1 MSWWTCHRGRLCP
14 SAAVGGAISRYLT
27 RICVHIR
34 HMHINEIVITFIIV
48 VIIRTMMM
56 IMMIIANLWI
66 IMNMYLYVCVYIW
79 VCMCVFYMCMCAI
92 MVFYTYTHAHLS
104 IRPCI
109 HPQAES
115 ASSNAFDAFVEVCSR
130 CQRSGI
136 SDIVA
141 TWTAPN
147 EWVGICW
154 DPPELSPAKMM
165 PFFGGMI
172 LIRGC
177 VEIIWVKV
185 NEFFMTG
192 DLTCWLADPK
202 GMDMSLSKDFLDG
215 SWTNGH

>member
-66 IMNMYLYVCVYIW
+66 IMNMYLYIYVCVYMSMY
-79 VCMCVFYMCMCAI
+79 VCILYVYVCYHGFLHVHTC
-92 MVFYTYTHAHLS
+92 TS
-104 IRPCI
+104 I
-109 HPQAES
+109 HPSVHPS
-115 ASSNAFDAFVEVCSR
+115 ASWI
-130 CQRSGI
+130 CQLQRFWRFCRGVFSLPKKRHIRHRGHLD
-136 SDIVA
+136 S
-141 TWTAPN
+141 T
-147 EWVGICW
+147 EWMGW
-154 DPPELSPAKMM
+154 DMLGSPELSPAKMM

-185 NEFFMTG
+185 NEFKWQG
-192 DLTCWLADPK
+192 ASKIADPK